1 MWDQSQK
8 LREEN
13 MSGTGNGDRPPAKAG
28 CRIEHV
34 EGNSSTSTGTEELR
48 LRVQQLSL
56 REQMERNHFLLMRLN
71 AASARL
77 IQSLEGGDVFDAIAE
92 IIANLIGSEEIAVF
106 DYFPT
111 EQSFS
116 LAWSWGVEAD
126 ALQPFLCGA
135 GMFGRTV
142 EQGIS
147 QFQERQPEALLLPFE
162 KKLTACVILKSSREI
177 VGVIALFGLLPQKSG
192 LEWADYELLKF
203 LETYAAVAIQFQRL
217 QARQVAP

>member
-1 MWDQSQK
+1 MWDLTQK
-8 LREEN
+8 PREEN
-13 MSGTGNGDRPPAKAG
+13 MIGTGNGDRPPAKAG
-28 CRIEHV
+28 RLIEHV
-34 EGNSSTSTGTEELR
+34 DGDSSTSTGTEELR

-135 GMFGRTV
+135 GMFGRAV

-177 VGVIALFGLLPQKSG
+177 VGVIALFGLLPQKNG